1 MNGLCNAKS
10 NMRYNVCTYEGAKRA
25 AGAQSKYAGEKEEE
39 NAEKNSEAREIR
51 RISAKAQEL

>member
-39 NAEKNSEAREIR
+39 NAEKNSEARER
-51 RISAKAQEL
+51 